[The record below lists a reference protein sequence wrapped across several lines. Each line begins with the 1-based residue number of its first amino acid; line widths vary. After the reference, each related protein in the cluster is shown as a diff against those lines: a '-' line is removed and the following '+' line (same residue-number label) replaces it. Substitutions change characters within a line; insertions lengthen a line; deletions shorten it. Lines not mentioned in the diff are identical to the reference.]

1 MTDLQDLI
9 GKHDGEKFLIC
20 GTGCS
25 IDDFPIE
32 FFEEWDGVTIGCNDI
47 LDRFIPDYY
56 LNIHEEKN
64 LLHDIKGMTQV
75 NIQFRSPSIGVDA
88 ERTGLVSLR
97 GTVATTMLT
106 VAYQLGAAE
115 IYIVGIDLKPG
126 KDRHHFKGCS
136 SYYFDKNHI
145 PDMTDP
151 IVAAGMANGETDCSH
166 IMHPSKECELA
177 ATINFFER
185 AFETYRAQGVKLF
198 NLSRD
203 SKLRG
208 IDYLNLTGVE
218 HDKGDDTG
226 YESSFASL

>member
-1 MTDLQDLI
+1 MTDLRDLI
-9 GKHDGEKFLIC
+9 GKHEGKKFLIC

-47 LDRFIPDYY
+47 LERFIPDFY

-64 LLHDIKGMTQV
+64 LLHDIKGMDQI

-115 IYIVGIDLKPG
+115 IYLVGIDLKLWG
-126 KDRHHFKGCS
+126 LKHHMENCSAEFVSKDH
-136 SYYFDKNHI
+136 
-145 PDMTDP
+145 PLDMT
-151 IVAAGMANGETDCSH
+151 VAANIIGVREGKQFESH
-166 IMHPSKECELA
+166 IIQKECELA

-208 IDYLNLTGVE
+208 IEFLNLTGVE

-226 YESSFASL
+226 YESSFATLG